1 VTCPTGSWVAV
12 IIFTGVAGKLDEAFD
27 KFLDSLSLRQ
37 LKILLWAGFLF
48 LAVWSLHWWS
58 GI

>member
-1 VTCPTGSWVAV
+1 V